1 MINYGIPYK
10 GSKNKIAENII
21 AQLPSAKHFYDLF
34 GGGGAMTHC
43 ALLSG
48 KYEFVHYNEFN
59 PLVFKAFKMAVNG
72 EFEGETRWI
81 SREDFE
87 NLKDTD
93 PYVAICFSFGNNLKT
108 YAYNKECEKFKK
120 AVHYSIVFDDNS
132 LLKEY
137 IDLSNFN
144 YSSNNI
150 KERRLELQRYLTVL
164 FRENKLEV
172 DYGISN
178 SEILQSQKR
187 LENCKEYFNSVGNV
201 RNVIQNLERKVYVN
215 FNSIGTARGV
225 IESLER
231 LERLE
236 RFQSLENINNC
247 GVLLSNLSYEE
258 VSIESDSVIYC
269 DPPYVNTNTYL
280 DEFDHE
286 KFYLWLRSLKQQVF
300 ISEYQMPSDF
310 YEVFSIK
317 KRVLIND
324 KLNIQKLEK
333 LFSNIPYVN
342 DPLSW

>member
-10 GSKNKIAENII
+10 GSKNKIAESII

-34 GGGGAMTHC
+34 GGGGAMSHC

-48 KYEFVHYNEFN
+48 KYKYVHYNEFN
-59 PLVFKAFKMAVNG
+59 PLVFKAFKMAING
-72 EFEGETRWI
+72 EFKDETRWI
-81 SREDFE
+81 SKEDFE
-87 NLKDTD
+87 KLKDTD
-93 PYVAICFSFGNNLKT
+93 PYVAICFSFGNDLKN

-120 AVHYSIVFDDNS
+120 AVHYSIFFDDNS

-144 YSSNNI
+144 YSSENL

-178 SEILQSQKR
+178 SEILQSQNR
-187 LENCKEYFNSVGNV
+187 LEKCKEYFNSVGNV
-201 RNVIQNLERKVYVN
+201 RNVIQNLER
-215 FNSIGTARGV
+215 I
-225 IESLER
+225 ER
-231 LERLE
+231 L
-236 RFQSLENINNC
+236 QNLENINNC

-258 VSIESDSVIYC
+258 VPIEENSVIYC
-269 DPPYVNTNTYL
+269 DPPYKETGTYL
-280 DEFDHE
+280 NDFDHE
-286 KFYLWLRSLKQQVF
+286 KFYSWLRTLKQQVF
-300 ISEYQMPSDF
+300 ISEYQMPNDF
-310 YEVFSIK
+310 HEVFSIK
-317 KRVLIND
+317 KRVSFSQKQNT
-324 KLNIQKLEK
+324 QKLEK

>member
-10 GSKNKIAENII
+10 GSKNKIAKDII
-21 AQLPSAKHFYDLF
+21 AQLPSATHFYDLF

-48 KYEFVHYNEFN
+48 KYKYVHYNELN

-87 NLKDTD
+87 RLKDSD
-93 PYVAICFSFGNNLKT
+93 PYVAICFSFGNNLKN

-120 AVHYSIVFDDNS
+120 AVHYSIFFNDNS

-144 YSSNNI
+144 YSSENL

-164 FRENKLEV
+164 LRENKLEV
-172 DYGISN
+172 DYSISN

-201 RNVIQNLERKVYVN
+201 RNVIQNLER
-215 FNSIGTARGV
+215 
-225 IESLER
+225 
-231 LERLE
+231 LE
-236 RFQSLENINNC
+236 RFMSFNPSGNVQNLLQNMNRLEHIPQIPNKVI
-247 GVLLSNLSYEE
+247 LTNLSYEE
-258 VSIESDSVIYC
+258 VPIESDSVIYC
-269 DPPYVNTNTYL
+269 DPPYKETGTYL
-280 DEFDHE
+280 DDFDHE
-286 KFYLWLRSLKQQVF
+286 KFYSWLRSLKQQVF
-300 ISEYQMPSDF
+300 ISEYQMPNDF

-317 KRVLIND
+317 KRVSFS
-324 KLNIQKLEK
+324 QKQNTQKVEK

>member
-10 GSKNKIAENII
+10 GSKNKIAKDII
-21 AQLPSAKHFYDLF
+21 SQLPSATHFYDLF
-34 GGGGAMTHC
+34 GGGGAITHC

-48 KYEFVHYNEFN
+48 KYKYVHYNELN

-87 NLKDTD
+87 KLKDTD
-93 PYVAICFSFGNNLKT
+93 PYVAICFSFGNDLKN

-120 AVHYSIVFDDNS
+120 AVHYSIFFNDHS

-144 YSSNNI
+144 YSSENL

-164 FRENKLEV
+164 LRENKLEV

-178 SEILQSQKR
+178 SEILQSQNR
-187 LENCKEYFNSVGNV
+187 LEKCKEYFNSVGNV
-201 RNVIQNLERKVYVN
+201 RNVIQNLER
-215 FNSIGTARGV
+215 
-225 IESLER
+225 
-231 LERLE
+231 LE
-236 RFQSLENINNC
+236 RFESLENINNC
-247 GVLLSNLSYEE
+247 GVLLSNLSYEQ
-258 VSIESDSVIYC
+258 VPIESDSVIYC
-269 DPPYVNTNTYL
+269 DPPYKETGTYL

-286 KFYLWLRSLKQQVF
+286 KFYSWLRSLKQQVF
-300 ISEYQMPSDF
+300 ISEYQMPNDF
-310 YEVFSIK
+310 HEVFSIK
-317 KRVLIND
+317 KRVSFS
-324 KLNIQKLEK
+324 QKQNTQKVEK

>member
-10 GSKNKIAENII
+10 GSKNKIAKNII
-21 AQLPSAKHFYDLF
+21 EQLPSAKHFYDLF

-48 KYEFVHYNEFN
+48 KYKYVHYNELN

-87 NLKDTD
+87 KLKDTD
-93 PYVAICFSFGNNLKT
+93 PYVAICFSFGNDLKN

-120 AVHYSIVFDDNS
+120 AVHYSIFFDDNS

-144 YSSNNI
+144 YSSENL

-164 FRENKLEV
+164 LRENKLEV

-178 SEILQSQKR
+178 SEILQSQNR
-187 LENCKEYFNSVGNV
+187 LEKCKEYFNSVGNV
-201 RNVIQNLERKVYVN
+201 RNVIQNLER
-215 FNSIGTARGV
+215 I
-225 IESLER
+225 ER
-231 LERLE
+231 L
-236 RFQSLENINNC
+236 QNLENINNC

-258 VSIESDSVIYC
+258 VPIEENSVIYC
-269 DPPYVNTNTYL
+269 DPPYKETGTYL
-280 DEFDHE
+280 NDFDHE
-286 KFYLWLRSLKQQVF
+286 KFYSWLRTLKQQVF
-300 ISEYQMPSDF
+300 ISEYQMPNDF
-310 YEVFSIK
+310 HEVFSIK
-317 KRVLIND
+317 KRVSFSQKQNT
-324 KLNIQKLEK
+324 QKLEK

>member
-1 MINYGIPYK
+1 MSNYGIPYK
-10 GSKNKIAENII
+10 GSKNKIAKNII
-21 AQLPSAKHFYDLF
+21 AQLPSATHFYDLF
-34 GGGGAMTHC
+34 GGGGAITHC

-48 KYEFVHYNEFN
+48 KYKYVHYNELN

-87 NLKDTD
+87 RLKDSD
-93 PYVAICFSFGNNLKT
+93 PYVAICFSFGNDLKN

-120 AVHYSIVFDDNS
+120 AVHYSIFFDDNS

-144 YSSNNI
+144 YSSENL

-164 FRENKLEV
+164 LRENKLEV

-178 SEILQSQKR
+178 SEILQSQNR
-187 LENCKEYFNSVGNV
+187 LEKCKEYFNSVGNV
-201 RNVIQNLERKVYVN
+201 RNVIQNLER
-215 FNSIGTARGV
+215 I
-225 IESLER
+225 ER
-231 LERLE
+231 L
-236 RFQSLENINNC
+236 QNLENINNC

-258 VSIESDSVIYC
+258 VPIEENSVIYC
-269 DPPYVNTNTYL
+269 DPPYKETGTYL
-280 DEFDHE
+280 NDFDHE
-286 KFYLWLRSLKQQVF
+286 KFYSWLRTLKQQVF
-300 ISEYQMPSDF
+300 ISEYQMPNDF
-310 YEVFSIK
+310 HEVFSIK
-317 KRVLIND
+317 KRVSFSQ
-324 KLNIQKLEK
+324 KLNTQKLEK